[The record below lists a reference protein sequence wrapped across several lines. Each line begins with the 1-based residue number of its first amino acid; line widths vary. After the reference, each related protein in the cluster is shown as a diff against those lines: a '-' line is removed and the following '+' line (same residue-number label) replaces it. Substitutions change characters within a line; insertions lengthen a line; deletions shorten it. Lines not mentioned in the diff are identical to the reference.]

1 MGPCRPFWLVHIGS
15 AGSYWWMPRLQDT
28 ETRTRTHTYIERD
41 ARNAMIA
48 LMEFVTGECG
58 ENEMRMEMRIK
69 FMYQ

>member
-1 MGPCRPFWLVHIGS
+1 
-15 AGSYWWMPRLQDT
+15 MPRLQDT

-41 ARNAMIA
+41 ARNAMIT